1 MIILGIDPGL
11 ATIGVGLIERGTAK
25 NDLRLLDCCTI
36 ETAKGF
42 SLPARLKELAGDLR
56 GFLREHKPD
65 LAVVEKLYFQTNVK
79 TAMDVAAARGVIL
92 LTLAE
97 ERVEILEPTPL
108 ELKSAVTGDGRADKK
123 QVSDMLRHI
132 LHLPEGSL
140 LKERDDTT
148 DAVALAV
155 YGAISG
161 NLTLRKEV
169 VR

>member
-1 MIILGIDPGL
+1 MRILGIDPGL

-65 LAVVEKLYFQTNVK
+65 LAVVEKLYSQTNVK

-97 ERVEILEPTPL
+97 EGVEILEPTPL

-132 LHLPEGSL
+132 LHLPEGAFS
-140 LKERDDTT
+140 KERDDTT

-155 YGAISG
+155 YGAVSG

>member
-1 MIILGIDPGL
+1 
-11 ATIGVGLIERGTAK
+11 
-25 NDLRLLDCCTI
+25 
-36 ETAKGF
+36 
-42 SLPARLKELAGDLR
+42 
-56 GFLREHKPD
+56 
-65 LAVVEKLYFQTNVK
+65 
-79 TAMDVAAARGVIL
+79 MDVAAARGVIL

-97 ERVEILEPTPL
+97 EGVEILEPTPL